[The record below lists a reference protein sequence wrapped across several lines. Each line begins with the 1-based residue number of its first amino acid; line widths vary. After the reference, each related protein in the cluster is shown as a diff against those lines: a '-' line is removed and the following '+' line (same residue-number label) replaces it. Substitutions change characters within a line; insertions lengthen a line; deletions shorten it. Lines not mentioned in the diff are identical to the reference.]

1 MKKKNTTTTTNNRP
15 YIATMKFSC
24 LVLTAVLTV
33 TSSSM
38 FAHAFVVNGSSHHQV
53 ATTRAVITTSLNVA
67 AEKTTAAEV
76 TQGNV
81 EAAVEECS
89 NSWFDN
95 NDGMADCIFDTIDTD
110 EDGTVSNGE
119 LQDYLEEIVGVSH
132 SPKSIRLLFAT
143 LDQNADGCISRDEMR
158 FAFSNYDIMALYEA
172 FGITGTSKKMVAGKD
187 IRSDAVIKQSIDKL
201 RSDANIDPRASP
213 AMLNILAD
221 LMFDK
226 IDTDN
231 SGEIDVAELK
241 EHYEWNGEEEKK
253 NADEIGESA
262 KSILAAL
269 DLNSDGKISR
279 EEMRAGF
286 NQFNPKSLSKALGV
300 REAFEEASNS
310 SLKKKK

>member
-1 MKKKNTTTTTNNRP
+1 
-15 YIATMKFSC
+15 MKFSC

-38 FAHAFVVNGSSHHQV
+38 FSHAFVVNGSSHQV
-53 ATTRAVITTSLNVA
+53 ATTRAVITSLNVA
-67 AEKTTAAEV
+67 AEKSTAAEV

-241 EHYEWNGEEEKK
+241 EHYEWNGEEEKQ

>member
-1 MKKKNTTTTTNNRP
+1 MGPTTIGLKTTNTTTTTTNNNNNRP

-38 FAHAFVVNGSSHHQV
+38 FSHAFVVNGSSHQV
-53 ATTRAVITTSLNVA
+53 ATTRAVITSLNVA

-76 TQGNV
+76 TQGKV

-187 IRSDAVIKQSIDKL
+187 ILSDAVIKQSIDKL

-241 EHYEWNGEEEKK
+241 EHYEWNGEEEKQ
-253 NADEIGESA
+253 NAIDIGGFRFEFRRQNIPRRNA
-262 KSILAAL
+262 GRVQSIQSQIL
-269 DLNSDGKISR
+269 I
-279 EEMRAGF
+279 E
-286 NQFNPKSLSKALGV
+286 
-300 REAFEEASNS
+300 
-310 SLKKKK
+310 